1 METTQTIGGRRTRA
15 GLLLALAV
23 LPMAGCGSE
32 SDYRNDPRPPA
43 PINITAS
50 VSSRGISVSPSTF
63 GAGPIVVI
71 VTNQTDTSQE
81 VTFETDELGGTRP
94 GIAQSTEPINP
105 QGTGQL
111 KVDVSEGR
119 YRVRVGNGSI
129 PPARVTVDGK
139 RQSSQNEVLLP

>member
-1 METTQTIGGRRTRA
+1 METTQTIVGRRTRA
-15 GLLLALAV
+15 GLWVALAV

-32 SDYRNDPRPPA
+32 ADYRNDPRPPA

-50 VSSRGISVSPSTF
+50 VSSRGISVSPSSF

-71 VTNQTDTSQE
+71 VTNQTATSQE
-81 VTFETDELGGTRP
+81 LTFQTDELGGTRP

-111 KVDVSEGR
+111 KVNVSEGR

-129 PPARVTVDGK
+129 PPATVTVDG
-139 RQSSQNEVLLP
+139 RRASAQNQVLQP